1 MSKTTEQQRARN
13 RKWYLA
19 HRDEAIAKAAAWK
32 SSNPDASAAHCATY
46 RENNRDECNARTAA
60 WANENPEKQR
70 AAVAAWN
77 QANPERHAATTAAWA
92 KAHPAECA
100 AKTRRYRTSKRT
112 PSWAN
117 LDYIEGIYELC
128 DMFRNVGLDVE
139 VDHIVPLQGKNV
151 SGLHVEH
158 NLQLMHSVMN
168 KRKSNSFTI

>member
-1 MSKTTEQQRARN
+1 V
-13 RKWYLA
+13 LA
-19 HRDEAIAKAAAWK
+19 YQGQ
-32 SSNPDASAAHCATY
+32 Y
-46 RENNRDECNARTAA
+46 REQNRDACNARIAA
-60 WANENPEKQR
+60 WQ
-70 AAVAAWN
+70 V
-77 QANPERHAATTAAWA
+77 
-92 KAHPAECA
+92 AHPAAGA
-100 AKTRRYRTSKRT
+100 AKRAKYRATQLKAT

-128 DMFRNVGLDVE
+128 DLFRNVGLDVE